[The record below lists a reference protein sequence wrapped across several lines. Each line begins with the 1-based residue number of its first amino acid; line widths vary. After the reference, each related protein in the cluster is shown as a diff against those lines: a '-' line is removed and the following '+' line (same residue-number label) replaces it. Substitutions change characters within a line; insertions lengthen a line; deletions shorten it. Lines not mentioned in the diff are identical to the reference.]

1 MVIEHGRAPSD
12 ASISIY
18 VEVMPFKLV
27 NQIYLF
33 QNERDGIKIMMQ
45 QGYQSLEMDKIIMN
59 NLEWAGQRY
68 RQ

>member
-45 QGYQSLEMDKIIMN
+45 QGY
-59 NLEWAGQRY
+59 
-68 RQ
+68 